1 LSDIPPSYAPKKN
14 ESITLQY
21 YDAEE
26 DKIIRLECK
35 FLEKNLYKGRNV
47 WSGEIMGEKSKGTF
61 KLEYHEHK
69 KEIGDMLYFEM
80 PLDNENKLE
89 LYLKGI

>member
-1 LSDIPPSYAPKKN
+1 M
-14 ESITLQY
+14 
-21 YDAEE
+21 
-26 DKIIRLECK
+26 
-35 FLEKNLYKGRNV
+35 V
-47 WSGEIMGEKSKGTF
+47 EKSKGTF

-89 LYLKGI
+89 SYLKGI